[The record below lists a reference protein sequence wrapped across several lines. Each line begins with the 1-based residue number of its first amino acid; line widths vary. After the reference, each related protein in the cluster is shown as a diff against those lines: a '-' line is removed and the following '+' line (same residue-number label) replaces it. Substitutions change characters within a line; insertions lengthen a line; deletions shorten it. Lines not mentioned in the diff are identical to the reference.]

1 MGEGGASETKLLN
14 GFKTFRYLKVFQNRF
29 LIYHFLIPRK
39 SAFTMAEVLIT
50 LGVIGI
56 LAAMTIPM
64 LLTKYQKQVA
74 VERLKKFYSVMAN
87 VIKLSEYENGEMA
100 YWVFPKE
107 SYDKSIDKFFQRYY
121 LPYMKD
127 AEECYSSNCF
137 SKEVY
142 KIKVLNGND
151 ANGIMLV
158 NYIVKTNDGMYIY
171 FLPNTPSGYIWM
183 YVDINGHQKPNQ
195 VGRDIFVF
203 DIYATAKQKN
213 NRLKFWGE
221 QYKIED
227 LIKISDYGCNKL
239 AGIFSGFNC
248 GALIYKSGWNIPANY
263 PW

>member
-1 MGEGGASETKLLN
+1 MLKY
-14 GFKTFRYLKVFQNRF
+14 GFLKVT
-29 LIYHFLIPRK
+29 
-39 SAFTMAEVLIT
+39 AFTLAEVLIT

-56 LAAMTIPM
+56 VAAMTMPM
-64 LLTKYQKQVA
+64 LLTKYQKQVT

-100 YWVFPKE
+100 YWEFPKE

-127 AEECYSSNCF
+127 AKECYSTNCF

-142 KIKVLNGND
+142 KFKVLNGND
-151 ANGIMLV
+151 ANGVMLA

-171 FLPNTPSGYIWM
+171 FLPNIPSGYIWM

-203 DIYATAKQKN
+203 DIYGYPALTQRKN
-213 NRLKFWGE
+213 YRLKFWGE

-227 LIKISDYGCNKL
+227 LIKTTDYGCNKS
-239 AGIFSGFNC
+239 AGTFSGFNC